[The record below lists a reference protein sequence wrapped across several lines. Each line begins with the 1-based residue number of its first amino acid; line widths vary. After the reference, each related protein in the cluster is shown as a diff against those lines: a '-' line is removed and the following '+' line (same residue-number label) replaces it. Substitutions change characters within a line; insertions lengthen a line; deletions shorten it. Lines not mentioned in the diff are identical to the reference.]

1 MLPETPEIRERDVVV
16 VTRGGRGGCQCG
28 CMPWW
33 ATAELGATL
42 PQTTQRGK
50 GPAAQRSDDQI
61 KSSVEAVLTDDPWLD
76 ASGIQVSVQRGVVTL
91 TGNVAARVDK
101 RRAENVTDRVWGVLD
116 VQNTLQIVGG

>member
-1 MLPETPEIRERDVVV
+1 MATVPEIPERDVVV

-33 ATAELGATL
+33 ATAELSATF
-42 PQTTQRGK
+42 PQPTQRGK

-61 KSSVEAVLTDDPWLD
+61 KSSVEVALTDDPWLD
-76 ASGIQVSVQRGVVTL
+76 ASSIQVSAQHGVVTL
-91 TGNVAARVDK
+91 TGNVAAHADK
-101 RRAENVTDRVWGVLD
+101 RRAENLTDRVWGVRD

>member
-1 MLPETPEIRERDVVV
+1 MATIPEVPERDVVV

-33 ATAELGATL
+33 ATEELGAAL
-42 PQTTQRGK
+42 PHPTQRGK
-50 GPAAQRSDDQI
+50 GPAAQRTDDQI

-76 ASGIQVSVQRGVVTL
+76 ASGVQVSVQRGVVTL
-91 TGNVAARVDK
+91 TGTVATRADK
-101 RRAENVTDRVWGVLD
+101 RRAENLAEHVRGVRD